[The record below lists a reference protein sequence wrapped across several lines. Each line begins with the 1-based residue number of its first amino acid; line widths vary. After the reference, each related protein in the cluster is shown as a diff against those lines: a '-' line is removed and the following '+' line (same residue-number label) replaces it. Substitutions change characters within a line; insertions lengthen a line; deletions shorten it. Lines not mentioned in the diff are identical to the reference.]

1 MSAPKSTNPLGAAQP
16 NKAGAQTFAK
26 YEYQY
31 HWALCKIIDRHLEE
45 KDYVIFVEF
54 HEDVL
59 YSTSSI
65 ETEALFEFT
74 QVKNFAGSPWSQ
86 KTITK
91 ISKEKKRSILGR
103 MLEGIKEK
111 PFENKIISLEL
122 AGSAG
127 FNLPQK
133 NKELKLDIIK
143 LEDID
148 DACIS
153 FIKNA
158 IENEIGLTSLPSN
171 LVFVKPNLA
180 PGSVRAEAIAKISDL
195 ITKKNPKLFHN
206 PTNIYRALIDDLH
219 IKGQIDYDFTDWER
233 LIKSKGTTHE
243 EVSQVIK
250 NYTNENTL
258 EDLKPHLTDFFND
271 LKLPSHKKTIIRQS
285 FIRYHN
291 ATKLNRDAAA
301 LEKQK
306 IIAAIA
312 NSNFLIYLEDG
323 LEKFLEACTPTL
335 TSQDFYQSIDDKII
349 TAELLYE
356 LSLKCHEE

>member
-86 KTITK
+86 KKITE
-91 ISKEKKRSILGR
+91 ISKGKKRSILGR

-133 NKELKLDIIK
+133 NKKLKLDIIK

-171 LVFVKPNLA
+171 LVF
-180 PGSVRAEAIAKISDL
+180 
-195 ITKKNPKLFHN
+195 
-206 PTNIYRALIDDLH
+206 
-219 IKGQIDYDFTDWER
+219 
-233 LIKSKGTTHE
+233 
-243 EVSQVIK
+243 
-250 NYTNENTL
+250 
-258 EDLKPHLTDFFND
+258 
-271 LKLPSHKKTIIRQS
+271 
-285 FIRYHN
+285 
-291 ATKLNRDAAA
+291 
-301 LEKQK
+301 
-306 IIAAIA
+306 
-312 NSNFLIYLEDG
+312 
-323 LEKFLEACTPTL
+323 
-335 TSQDFYQSIDDKII
+335 
-349 TAELLYE
+349 
-356 LSLKCHEE
+356 

>member
-16 NKAGAQTFAK
+16 NRSGAQTFAK

-45 KDYVIFVEF
+45 KDYVVFIEF

-59 YSTSSI
+59 YSTSSV
-65 ETEALFEFT
+65 ESEALFEFT
-74 QVKNFAGSPWSQ
+74 QVKEYSGSPWTH
-86 KTITK
+86 KKITN
-91 ISKEKKRSILGR
+91 IPTGEKRSVLGR
-103 MLEGIKEK
+103 MLEGIKDK

-127 FNLPQK
+127 FNLPLK
-133 NKELKLDIIK
+133 NNKLKLNSIR

-148 DACIS
+148 DKCIDL
-153 FIKNA
+153 IKNS

-171 LVFVKPNLA
+171 LIFVKPSL
-180 PGSVRAEAIAKISDL
+180 PPDSVRAEAIAKISDL
-195 ITKKNPKLFHN
+195 ITKKNPHLLHN
-206 PTNIYRALIDDLH
+206 PTNIYRTLIDDLH
-219 IKGQIDYDFTDWER
+219 MKGQIDYDFTDWGR
-233 LIKSKGTTHE
+233 LIKSKGTTHK

-258 EDLKPHLTDFFND
+258 EDLKPHLEDFLGD
-271 LKLPSHKKTIIRQS
+271 LKLPSHKKTIIKQA
-285 FIRYHN
+285 FTRYHN

-306 IIAAIA
+306 IISKIVSE
-312 NSNFLIYLEDG
+312 NLHIYLELG
-323 LEKFLEACTPTL
+323 LENFLEACLPL
-335 TSQDFYQSIDDKII
+335 LNERDFYQSIDDKII

-356 LSLKCHEE
+356 LSLRCHEE